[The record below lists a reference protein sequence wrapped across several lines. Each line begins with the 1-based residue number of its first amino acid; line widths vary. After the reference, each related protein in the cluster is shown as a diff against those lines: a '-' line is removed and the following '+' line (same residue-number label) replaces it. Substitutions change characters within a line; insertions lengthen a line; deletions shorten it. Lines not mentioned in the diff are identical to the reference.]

1 MAMFEILNYS
11 HIIIHQVL
19 MLKNGVFLEVNSVR
33 RWPALGQST
42 LRLESSPEN
51 WFRMVD

>member
-19 MLKNGVFLEVNSVR
+19 MLKNGVFLEVNSDINR
-33 RWPALGQST
+33 EIGF
-42 LRLESSPEN
+42 PEKL
-51 WFRMVD
+51 